1 MKLRKSEK
9 LGYFELVSKEGVE
22 CYLTLDQVQSFETL
36 RNGYRDGELDSVHLE
51 EGQELEV
58 LVVI

>member
-1 MKLRKSEK
+1 MKLRRSDKP
-9 LGYFELVSKEGVE
+9 GYFELVSEQGVE
-22 CYLTLDQVQSFETL
+22 CYLTLEQVQAFETL

>member
-9 LGYFELVSKEGVE
+9 PGLYELFSNEGIE
-22 CYLTLDQVQSFETL
+22 CYLTPEQVQSFETL